1 LDAPPEV
8 TIPADPRIE
17 PVAVPARV
25 PSPGRLRRALPALRI
40 RDFRLFFFGQM
51 VSLTGTWTQQVAQ
64 GWLVWTLSHSALM
77 LGGLAALQSVPVLL
91 FGVAGGV
98 VADRLPRRNLLIA
111 TQVAAMFL
119 ALALAV
125 LTGTGVIG
133 ARHGYS
139 LGIVGALAVGLGVV
153 NAVDAPTRQAF
164 VVELVGRQHL
174 LNAISLNSTIFNG
187 ARIVGPA
194 VAGVL
199 ISVVGIPIC
208 FMVNAASFIPVIASL
223 YLIRTLAGKRHTAR
237 RSVLGDA
244 RHALTYAWSTP
255 LIRDLYLT
263 VLCVSIVFAY
273 ASMLP
278 LFADEVLHSGPA
290 GYSALTLAGGIGS
303 LGGAIYLAVSGEH
316 RRRRGAWIVAAAV
329 GYCVLVALFSL
340 SVSIYISVALLV
352 LVGFAGIS
360 CLARANTALQL
371 AVPDEIRGGV
381 MSIYVLLLM
390 GLSPAGAVQLG
401 ALAHF
406 TGAPRALTIESLAC
420 AGLLVVL
427 HYRRHPVRDTA

>member
-1 LDAPPEV
+1 MDTPAEATL
-8 TIPADPRIE
+8 PADPLAE
-17 PVAVPARV
+17 PPAASPRVA
-25 PSPGRLRRALPALRI
+25 SPGRLRQALPALRV
-40 RDFRLFFFGQM
+40 RDFRLFFLGQM
-51 VSLTGTWTQQVAQ
+51 VSLIGTWTQQVAQ

-77 LGGLAALQSVPVLL
+77 LGVLAALQSLPVLL
-91 FGVAGGV
+91 FGIAGGV
-98 VADRLPRRNLLIA
+98 VADRLPRRSLLIG
-111 TQVAAMFL
+111 TQVAAMLL

-125 LTGTGVIG
+125 LTGTGVISPG
-133 ARHGYS
+133 HDYS
-139 LGIVGALAVGLGVV
+139 LVIVGVLAIGLGMV

-164 VVELVGRQHL
+164 VVELVGRSHL
-174 LNAISLNSTIFNG
+174 LNAISLNSSIFNG

-194 VAGVL
+194 IAGVL
-199 ISVVGIPIC
+199 ISLVGIPIC
-208 FMVNAASFIPVIASL
+208 FAVNAASFIPVIASL
-223 YLIRTLAGKRHTAR
+223 YLIHGSRGHRNAVR

-244 RHALTYAWSTP
+244 RHALAYAWRTP

-278 LFADEVLHSGPA
+278 LFADEILHSGAA

-303 LGGAIYLAVSGEH
+303 LGGAVALAVSGEH
-316 RRRRGAWIVAAAV
+316 RRRRGAWIVGAALA
-329 GYCVLVALFSL
+329 YCLFVAAFSF
-340 SVSIYISVALLV
+340 STSIYLSVALLV

-371 AVPDEIRGGV
+371 AVPDDIRGGV

-420 AGLLVVL
+420 TGFLVAL
-427 HYRRHPVRDTA
+427 HYLRRPVRETA